1 MADQKEQNPKP
12 GAKAQPEK
20 PDAPKQTKPEPP
32 KKPATAPAQ
41 PAATP
46 KGAAQKPAPA
56 QPGKPTPKP
65 ANPAKPQA
73 AKPPAANAPKPAPQP
88 AARRVDSDLAEPA
101 PARPAPGAE
110 KIPVGPPAK
119 PAQVKGRHIFLLSSF
134 VFVVLA
140 PAFFTAFYLWTRA
153 ADQYASDV
161 GFSVRTEEKGSAI
174 ELLGGITELSGSSSS
189 DTDILYAF
197 LSSQELVRKVDA
209 QVDLRAI
216 WSRIDLDQ
224 DPFFAFDPE
233 GAVEDLQDHWDRMI
247 SIVYDSGTGLID
259 LEVLAFTPIDAQDI
273 AQAILDECASMI
285 NALSSIAREDSIRYT
300 QEELEN
306 AVERLKTAR
315 RALTEFRNRTQ
326 IVDPS
331 IDTQNQMGLLVTLQQ
346 QLAESLIEYDLL
358 EDTARAND
366 PRVTQAER
374 RIEVINARIASE
386 RRKLGIGESGGSGQA
401 FANLVGEYEGLI
413 VDREFAEQA
422 YTAALA
428 AHDAALAEVRKQSR
442 YLAAHIKPTL
452 AEKSE
457 HPKRIKIMALL
468 MLFCFF
474 AWAILCLVF
483 YSLRDRR

>member
-1 MADQKEQNPKP
+1 MTDPKVQKPKP
-12 GAKAQPEK
+12 GGTRPVNIPQPG
-20 PDAPKQTKPEPP
+20 
-32 KKPATAPAQ
+32 PAMAPAQ
-41 PAATP
+41 KP
-46 KGAAQKPAPA
+46 GANVVKPAP
-56 QPGKPTPKP
+56 
-65 ANPAKPQA
+65 NAKT
-73 AKPPAANAPKPAPQP
+73 APNVRQ
-88 AARRVDSDLAEPA
+88 VDSDLAEPA
-101 PARPAPGAE
+101 PARPQPGTE
-110 KIPVGPPAK
+110 QVSFGPPAG
-119 PAQVKGRHIFLLSSF
+119 PAKVKGRHMFLLSSF

-140 PAFFTAFYLWTRA
+140 PAFFTAFYLWMRA

-189 DTDILYAF
+189 DTDILFSF

-209 QVDLRAI
+209 QVDLKAI
-216 WSRIDLDQ
+216 WSRVDPAQ
-224 DPFFAFDPE
+224 DPFFAFDPS
-233 GAVEDLQDHWDRMI
+233 GTIEDLQDHWDRMI

-259 LEVLAFTPIDAQDI
+259 LEVLAFDPIDAQNI
-273 AQAILDECASMI
+273 AQAILDECDSMI

-300 QEELEN
+300 EEELGR
-306 AVERLKTAR
+306 AVERLKNAR
-315 RALTEFRNRTQ
+315 RTLTEFRNRTQ

-386 RRKLGIGESGGSGQA
+386 RRKLGLGENGGSGEA

-442 YLAAHIKPTL
+442 YLAAHVKPTL

-468 MLFCFF
+468 ILFSFF